1 MHGGRPRTCARA
13 PTTLVDLT
21 LGFARFCTRF
31 LGQVILLSLA
41 WLACYCVLFGVFV
54 SCFLIMFVVSLFLS
68 PSHRNATGTNI
79 PFVIDTNTIPN
90 IGNWVFEDANGS
102 SYLNDTNT
110 IQYYIIATTAFGVR
124 NGVVVSSAAC
134 T

>member
-1 MHGGRPRTCARA
+1 MCQTFFRWEVKCPLDLPSFTASVIQSTTTCAA
-13 PTTLVDLT
+13 ATTT
-21 LGFARFCTRF
+21 YYFA
-31 LGQVILLSLA
+31 
-41 WLACYCVLFGVFV
+41 
-54 SCFLIMFVVSLFLS
+54 
-68 PSHRNATGTNI
+68 RNATGSNI
-79 PFVIDTNTIPN
+79 PFNIDTNTIPN